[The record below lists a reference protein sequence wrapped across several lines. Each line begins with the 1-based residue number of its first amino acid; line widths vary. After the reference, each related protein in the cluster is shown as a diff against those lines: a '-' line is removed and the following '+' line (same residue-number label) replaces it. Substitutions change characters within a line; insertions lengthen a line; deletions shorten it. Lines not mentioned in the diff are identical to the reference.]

1 MKKTVILNNIAIEY
15 ELTKKNVKNLN
26 LRIKRDGTVFVS
38 CPVFMSD
45 KIVDDFIVSKSDF
58 ILRAIENAVPQ
69 CDTFYSGS
77 IVYYLGK
84 ATRLHIVSS
93 NENKVSF
100 DGNSINVSVKN
111 DNIEY
116 AKKVYYKWQK
126 NMCEELILS
135 LCSDF
140 YNKNSSFTNSFP
152 IIKLRRMKSRWGS
165 CQPKKNILTFNTRLI
180 EMPISACEYV
190 VAHEFAHFIHADHSK
205 NFYGLLDKLMPD
217 WKERRKQL
225 RFK

>member
-1 MKKTVILNNIAIEY
+1 MKKTVILKNSVVEY

-45 KIVDDFIVSKSDF
+45 KVVEEFIVSKSDF
-58 ILRAIENAVPQ
+58 ILKAIENAIPET
-69 CDTFYSGS
+69 DTFYSGS
-77 IVYYLGK
+77 TVYYLGN
-84 ATRLHIVSS
+84 AMRLYIIFS
-93 NENKVSF
+93 NENKVCIN
-100 DGNSINVSVKN
+100 GNSINVNVKCN
-111 DNIEY
+111 NIDY
-116 AKKVYYKWQK
+116 ARKIYYQWQK
-126 NMCEELILS
+126 NRCEELILG

-140 YNKNSSFTNSFP
+140 YNKNRGFTNLFP
-152 IIKLRRMKSRWGS
+152 EIKLRRMKSRWGS

-180 EMPISACEYV
+180 EMPIESSEYV

-205 NFYGLLDKLMPD
+205 KFYGLLDNIMPD
-217 WKERRKQL
+217 WNERRKLL